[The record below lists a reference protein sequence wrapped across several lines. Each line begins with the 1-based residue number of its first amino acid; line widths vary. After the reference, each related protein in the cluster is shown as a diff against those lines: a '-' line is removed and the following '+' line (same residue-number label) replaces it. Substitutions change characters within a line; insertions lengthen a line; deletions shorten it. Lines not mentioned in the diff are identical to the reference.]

1 MWNEI
6 SERWNGL
13 RVPFFP
19 EEIKGRKR
27 TLRGMWAFLFSAA
40 AVFMSGWYMYTS
52 GFGLVSSETNRG
64 LYLMFTSV
72 LVFML
77 YPASRRSPRDR
88 PGWFDLLCILLVV
101 LSIGYW
107 INQYSQYAMYRVSDP
122 TRTDFVMGIICL
134 VMIVETTRRALGIT
148 MPILAV
154 IFLAQLYFGPAL
166 PGKLA
171 HSGVGWE
178 RIIEFIYSTQ
188 EGIFGTIAATFA
200 TFVFPF
206 MIFGAF
212 LERSGAGGF
221 FMELA
226 TSITGRWRGGPAK
239 IAVVTSALFGSI
251 SGSSV
256 ANVVS
261 TGTFTIPMMKRLG
274 FKPETAGAIEAVAS
288 TGGQFMPPVMG
299 AGVFILATL
308 IEMEYLTIAAL
319 NIIPALL
326 YFLFV
331 LAMVDLEALGNNLKG
346 LPPEEIPDFK
356 TTWRRGWYF
365 FLPLVVVLG
374 ALFIGYSPEI
384 GAFYG
389 TLAAIAVSYVN
400 KETRMTARDFVNG
413 LVAGAQSNNSA
424 GAAIGSLGII
434 IGGIVLAGLGLKFSA
449 ILVEFARGNLVLTA
463 AMVMVI
469 SIIVGM
475 GSSTTGSYIILSV
488 VAAPALMHLGVSTL
502 AAHLMVFYAAC
513 LSNVTP
519 PVCVSAF
526 AGAAIAGS
534 DPMKTGFVSLKYSL
548 PLIFLPLGFVFV
560 PGLLM
565 TGSIFSITWSIFGV
579 LIGFLALAVAVQGSD
594 FIDPKIPVLKRIF
607 FGIAAGFLLFPTN
620 VWLDAAIIAGIITS
634 YLPGIRGYAEGKGK
648 SGAS

>member
-1 MWNEI
+1 MLNGI
-6 SERWNGL
+6 SEKWNSIH
-13 RVPFFP
+13 VPFFP

-27 TLRGMWAFLFSAA
+27 TLKGLWAFLF
-40 AVFMSGWYMYTS
+40 AVVAFCMSGWYLYTS
-52 GFGLVSSETNRG
+52 GFGLVSSEMNRG
-64 LYLMFTSV
+64 FYLLGTSV
-72 LVFML
+72 LVFL
-77 YPASRRSPRDR
+77 LFPASRAAPRDR
-88 PGWFDLLCILLVV
+88 PSVFDLLCVALVT

-107 INQYSQYAMYRVSDP
+107 IDQYAQYAMFRVSDP
-122 TRTDFVMGIICL
+122 TRTDFFMGGICL

-154 IFLAQLYFGPAL
+154 LFLAQLYYGPFL

-171 HSGVGWE
+171 HSGIGWE

-188 EGIFGTIAATFA
+188 EGIFGTIATTFA

-212 LERSGAGGF
+212 LERSGAGTF

-226 TSITGRWRGGPAK
+226 TAITGRWRGGPAK

-274 FKPETAGAIEAVAS
+274 FKPEAAGAIEAVAS

-308 IEMEYLTIAAL
+308 IEMEYLTIAML
-319 NIIPALL
+319 NVVPALL
-326 YFLFV
+326 YFMFV
-331 LAMVDLEALGNNLKG
+331 LAMVDLEALRNNLKG
-346 LPPEEIPDFK
+346 LPPEEIPDLKK
-356 TTWRRGWYF
+356 TWKGGWYF

-374 ALFIGYSPEI
+374 ALFKGYSPEI

-389 TLAAIAVSYVN
+389 TLAAIAVSYV
-400 KETRMTARDFVNG
+400 KRETRITLGDFING
-413 LVAGAQSNNSA
+413 MVSGAQSNNSA

-449 ILVEFARGNLVLTA
+449 ILVEFARGNLIVTA
-463 AMVMVI
+463 AMVMLI

-475 GSSTTGSYIILSV
+475 GSSTTGAYIILSV
-488 VAAPALMHLGVSTL
+488 VAAPALIHLGVSTL

-526 AGAAIAGS
+526 AGAAIAGA

-548 PLIFLPLGFVFV
+548 PMIFLPLGFVFV

-565 TGSIFSITWSIFGV
+565 SGSPFTITWHIIGV
-579 LIGFLALAVAVQGSD
+579 TIGFLVLAVAVQGAD
-594 FIDPKIPVLKRIF
+594 FINQRISIPKRVF
-607 FGIAAGFLLFPTN
+607 MGIASGFLLFPTN
-620 VWLDAAIIAGIITS
+620 LWLDIAVTTAVIVS
-634 YLPGIRGYAEGKGK
+634 YLPGILGYKEKEGAKK
-648 SGAS
+648 VF

>member
-1 MWNEI
+1 MSKKFLEKWEQLQIPFCPKEI
-6 SERWNGL
+6 R
-13 RVPFFP
+13 
-19 EEIKGRKR
+19 GRRR
-27 TLRGMWAFLFSAA
+27 TLKGGWAALFSLVAL
-40 AVFMSGWYMYTS
+40 FMSGWYMYTS

-64 LYLMFTSV
+64 FYLMCTSV
-72 LVFML
+72 LVFLL
-77 YPASRRSPRDR
+77 YPATSRSPADR
-88 PGWFDLLCILLVV
+88 PGRFDVLCIFLVS

-107 INQYSQYAMYRVSDP
+107 INQYAEYAMFRVSDP
-122 TRTDFVMGIICL
+122 TKADFIMGVICL
-134 VMIVETTRRALGIT
+134 VMVVETTRRALGIA

-154 IFLAQLYFGPAL
+154 VFLAQLYYGPML

-171 HSGVGWE
+171 HAGVGWE

-188 EGIFGTIAATFA
+188 EGIFGTITTTFA

-212 LERSGAGGF
+212 LERSGAGSF

-274 FKPETAGAIEAVAS
+274 FKAETAGAIEAVAS

-319 NIIPALL
+319 NVIPALI
-326 YFLFV
+326 YFMFV
-331 LAMVDLEALGNNLKG
+331 LAMVDLEALRNGLKG
-346 LPPEEIPDFK
+346 LPAEEIPDFGL
-356 TTWRRGWYF
+356 TMRRGWYF

-374 ALFIGYSPEI
+374 VLYLGYSPEI

-389 TLAAIAVSYVN
+389 TLGAIAVSFIR
-400 KETRMTARDFVNG
+400 KETRMTPKDFVQG
-413 LVAGAQSNNSA
+413 MVSGAQANNSA

-449 ILVEFARGNLVLTA
+449 ILVEFSRGNLVITSI
-463 AMVMVI
+463 MVMII

-475 GSSTTGSYIILSV
+475 GSSTTGAYIILSV
-488 VAAPALMHLGVSTL
+488 VAAPALIHLGVSAL

-526 AGAAIAGS
+526 AGAAIAGA

-548 PLIFLPLGFVFV
+548 PMIFLPLGFVFI
-560 PGLLM
+560 PGLLLE
-565 TGSIFSITWSIFGV
+565 GSGFSVAWSVFCV
-579 LIGFLALAVAVQGSD
+579 SMGFLALAVAVQGTD
-594 FIDPKIPVLKRIF
+594 FINPVISVQKRF
-607 FGIAAGFLLFPTN
+607 LFGAAACFLLFPTTPWID
-620 VWLDAAIIAGIITS
+620 VTIISLLLVS
-634 YLPGIRGYAEGKGK
+634 YLPGVQGYRKERE
-648 SGAS
+648 SGVD

>member
-1 MWNEI
+1 
-6 SERWNGL
+6 
-13 RVPFFP
+13 
-19 EEIKGRKR
+19 
-27 TLRGMWAFLFSAA
+27 
-40 AVFMSGWYMYTS
+40 MYTS

-64 LYLMFTSV
+64 FYLMFTSV
-72 LVFML
+72 LVFL
-77 YPASRRSPRDR
+77 LFPASRRAPRDR
-88 PGWFDLLCILLVV
+88 PSWFDLLCIVLVTV
-101 LSIGYW
+101 SIGYW
-107 INQYSQYAMYRVSDP
+107 IDQYAQYAMFRVSDP
-122 TRTDFVMGIICL
+122 TRTDFFMGVVCL

-154 IFLAQLYFGPAL
+154 LFLAQLYYGPFL
-166 PGKLA
+166 PGRLA
-171 HSGVGWE
+171 HAGVSWE

-188 EGIFGTIAATFA
+188 EGIFGTIATTFA

-212 LERSGAGGF
+212 LERSGAGTF
-221 FMELA
+221 FMDLA

-308 IEMEYLTIAAL
+308 IEMEYLAIAVL
-319 NIIPALL
+319 NIVPALL
-326 YFLFV
+326 YFMFV
-331 LAMVDLEALGNNLKG
+331 LAMVDLEALRNNLKG

-356 TTWRRGWYF
+356 KTWRGGWYF

-374 ALFIGYSPEI
+374 ALFKGYSPEI

-389 TLAAIAVSYVN
+389 TLAAIAVSYVK
-400 KETRMTARDFVNG
+400 KETRMSVKDFVNG
-413 LVAGAQSNNSA
+413 MVSGAQSNNSA

-449 ILVEFARGNLVLTA
+449 ILVEFARGSLVITA
-463 AMVMVI
+463 AMVMLI
-469 SIIVGM
+469 SIVVGM

-526 AGAAIAGS
+526 AGAAIAGA
-534 DPMKTGFVSLKYSL
+534 DPMRTGFVSLKYSL
-548 PLIFLPLGFVFV
+548 PMIFLPLGFVFV

-565 TGSIFSITWSIFGV
+565 SGSTFSIIWSVFGV
-579 LIGFLALAVAVQGSD
+579 SIGFLALAMAVQGAD
-594 FIDPKIPVLKRIF
+594 FIQPRISLPKRLFLGV
-607 FGIAAGFLLFPTN
+607 AAVFLLFPTH
-620 VWLDAAIIAGIITS
+620 VGLDAGILAALIAS
-634 YLPGIRGYAEGKGK
+634 YLPGILGYRGEQQNKRIF
-648 SGAS
+648 

>member
-1 MWNEI
+1 MWNKI
-6 SERWNGL
+6 SEKWDHL
-13 RVPFFP
+13 RIPFFP

-27 TLRGMWAFLFSAA
+27 TLRGMWAILFSLA

-64 LYLMFTSV
+64 FYLLFTSV
-72 LVFML
+72 LVL
-77 YPASRRSPRDR
+77 LIYPATRRSPRDR
-88 PGWFDLLCILLVV
+88 PSWFDLLCILLVAI
-101 LSIGYW
+101 SIGYW
-107 INQYSQYAMYRVSDP
+107 IDQYSQYAMYRVSDP

-154 IFLAQLYFGPAL
+154 IFLAQLYFGPSL

-212 LERSGAGGF
+212 LERSGAGAF

-274 FKPETAGAIEAVAS
+274 FKAETAGAIEAVAS

-319 NIIPALL
+319 NVVPALL

-346 LPPEEIPDFK
+346 LPPEEIPDFRS
-356 TTWRRGWYF
+356 TWRKGWYF

-374 ALFIGYSPEI
+374 ALFLGYSPEI

-389 TLAAIAVSYVN
+389 TLAAIAVSFVK
-400 KETRMTARDFVNG
+400 KETRMTTKDFVNG

-534 DPMKTGFVSLKYSL
+534 DPMKTGFVALKYSL

-565 TGSIFSITWSIFGV
+565 SGSIFSVTWSIFGV

-594 FIDPKIPVLKRIF
+594 FIDPQIPVLKRIF

-620 VWLDAAIIAGIITS
+620 ILVDAAIIAGIFTS
-634 YLPGIRGYAEGKGK
+634 YLPGIRRYAEEKRK
-648 SGAS
+648 SAAS